1 MTKNV
6 HSAFVKV
13 TELHILYKFHLFNLE
28 LYLMI

>member
-13 TELHILYKFHLFNLE
+13 IELHILYEFHLFNLK